1 MNIVTER
8 AQIGTVVKKVTERAQ
23 IINEI
28 NGIGM
33 ILVSKTEVTTPDEP
47 PSQAKTDAAPKK
59 KVTKME
65 IEDSTDS
72 IEKGGGK
79 RMGIEDDTDSIEEGG
94 GKRMGIEDDT
104 DSIEEEKR
112 MIMGSGKKGKVDRG
126 NEKMSLPVFLVS
138 TIITF
143 LNCGL
148 APVFIPLN
156 VGTLKSLIVIS
167 RDKQPLFLLFAA
179 VHLICLTD
187 LLIAMIEGVVIWTDI
202 SRKGC
207 EMLGFSQITIFLSL
221 SLILSTICLYRITA
235 VLRPRW
241 YKIIARR
248 KVVLKI
254 IAVIVTSSIL
264 LSILLIAT
272 KTIRFRY
279 LGRPHSIGCSLFVLK
294 KMLHIFTSLLI
305 IITLLVNL
313 ILASTHCVLY
323 RYFGKPTSTTKE
335 IAAMKKG
342 ALFVTSLTTFSYFIC
357 YFPAV
362 IVNFILN
369 IDHVLILEIGA
380 PYRLILDFTLT
391 LLPHLYSCILPLCLV
406 TGKTLKKVTAASK
419 GTKQWVKKELQKFE
433 GF

>member
-1 MNIVTER
+1 MASFFNTLFTLLNLQILFCPNLLLCFAQRFVPVEKFVTER
-8 AQIGTVVKKVTERAQ
+8 ARIGHVGKERTEGAL
-23 IINEI
+23 IGINAI
-28 NGIGM
+28 NGI
-33 ILVSKTEVTTPDEP
+33 ILVSKTDVTTDQP

-59 KVTKME
+59 KGTR
-65 IEDSTDS
+65 T
-72 IEKGGGK
+72 
-79 RMGIEDDTDSIEEGG
+79 GIKNDTDPI
-94 GKRMGIEDDT
+94 D
-104 DSIEEEKR
+104 EEKR

-126 NEKMSLPVFLVS
+126 NQKMSLPVFLVS
-138 TIITF
+138 TVITF

-148 APVFIPLN
+148 APVFILLN

-179 VHLICLTD
+179 VHLICLID
-187 LLIAMIEGVVIWTDI
+187 LVIAMIEGVVIWTDI

-207 EMLGFSQITIFLSL
+207 EMLGLSQITIFLSL

-248 KVVLKI
+248 KVVQKI
-254 IAVIVTSSIL
+254 IAVIITSSIL

-272 KTIRFRY
+272 KTTRFRY

-335 IAAMKKG
+335 ITAMKKG

-406 TGKTLKKVTAASK
+406 TGKTLKKVTAAVK
-419 GTKQWVKKELQKFE
+419 VTKQSDETF
-433 GF
+433 

>member
-1 MNIVTER
+1 MASFFNTLFTLLNLQILFCPNLILCFTRRLGPINIVTRTER
-8 AQIGTVVKKVTERAQ
+8 AQIGTVAQKLTERAQ
-23 IINEI
+23 IGKNEI

-33 ILVSKTEVTTPDEP
+33 ILVSKTEVTTADEP
-47 PSQAKTDAAPKK
+47 PSQAKTEAAPKK
-59 KVTKME
+59 KVMK
-65 IEDSTDS
+65 
-72 IEKGGGK
+72 
-79 RMGIEDDTDSIEEGG
+79 MGIEDDTDLI
-94 GKRMGIEDDT
+94 D
-104 DSIEEEKR
+104 EEKR

-126 NEKMSLPVFLVS
+126 NQKMSLPVFLVS
-138 TIITF
+138 TVITF

-179 VHLICLTD
+179 VHLICLID
-187 LLIAMIEGVVIWTDI
+187 LVIAMIEGVVIWTDI
-202 SRKGC
+202 SSKGC

-241 YKIIARR
+241 YKIIARH

-254 IAVIVTSSIL
+254 IAVIITSSIL

-323 RYFGKPTSTTKE
+323 RYFGKPTSTTKKMT
-335 IAAMKKG
+335 AMKKG

-419 GTKQWVKKELQKFE
+419 GTKQSDGTF
-433 GF
+433 